1 MTKTLEDSIVAVF
14 GYFIDDPLIGENYFG
29 ALRQNDFLDAG
40 GSLINRVLALDFV
53 VVTDELEFIK
63 DWKFPEDGIFFTSI
77 EFPLEIDL
85 DAESY
90 TVRIT
95 EDWTPSFE
103 SNVLRFTSGN
113 GEAIGAETIID
124 NKLLQVDYA
133 SPIPFEPI
141 DPRLYYTANPSFNT
155 FAVNFSSDQGTYKE
169 GTVYTFGL
177 DFQLPITDTP
187 PTDPATP
194 PDEISA
200 NWIDPVTG
208 QNLNDNLANGSLA
221 EGMYRGRRDQF
232 GLARNFSSDDEI
244 TLNVKNSEKFDSITG
259 NTTYSIIYHSRGI
272 NAQQAIDRRQF
283 LSSKSFDVN
292 EGEKARVSFNRYEL
306 KEFNALGKS
315 KFSLYD
321 WDSGETVKTFN
332 VRNSKSSPRGAGN
345 AKFKGL
351 YEQDFALGSLT
362 EVTEDSFVALPL
374 AGLGSRVPDADSFF
388 DQYLM
393 PDVKAEF
400 FSNFSDLI

>member
-1 MTKTLEDSIVAVF
+1 MASSLIGSTIGVS
-14 GYFIDDPLIGENYFG
+14 GGFIDDPLIGENYFG
-29 ALRQNDFLDAG
+29 ALDFDAFEEAG
-40 GSLINRVLALDFV
+40 GLVGNTFV
-53 VVTDELEFIK
+53 VIAFDGPFSPANEL
-63 DWKFPEDGIFFTSI
+63 KFNVDYKLPENTFFGNVQRDI
-77 EFPLEIDL
+77 PLEIDL
-85 DAESY
+85 DADRY
-90 TVRIT
+90 TIRVY
-95 EDWTPSFE
+95 EDWTPTFE
-103 SNVLRFTSGN
+103 SNVVRFTVD
-113 GEAIGAETIID
+113 GAETIID

-133 SPIPFEPI
+133 SPIPFQPVEPK
-141 DPRLYYTANPSFNT
+141 LYYTGNSI
-155 FAVNFSSDQGTYKE
+155 AVNFSSGQGTYKE

-177 DFQLPITDTP
+177 DFQLPVTDTP
-187 PTDPATP
+187 PTEPATP

-221 EGMYRGRRDQF
+221 EGMYRGRRDRF

-272 NAQQAIDRRQF
+272 DAQQAIDRGQF

-292 EGEKARVSFNRYEL
+292 EGEKARVAFDRDEL

-321 WDSGETVKTFN
+321 WDSNEIVKAFN
-332 VRNSKSSPRGAGN
+332 VRNSKSSARGAGN

-362 EVTEDSFVALPL
+362 ESTEDSFAALSP
-374 AGLGSRVPDADSFF
+374 GLGLHVSETDSFF
-388 DQYLM
+388 DQYFM
-393 PDVKAEF
+393 PDIKAEF
-400 FSNFSDLI
+400 FGNISDLI